1 MTMEIIIEQ
10 LKSVSESQVYEI
22 NELLKQLNPD
32 SRIIDINAIKEMIEV
47 PENRLFVARE
57 KVTNKIVGM
66 LTLII
71 IKTLFSK
78 KGMFEDIVV
87 DKDYRGKGI
96 AAKLISSGI
105 DQARKEELKRIDLTS
120 SPARV
125 AANDLYPRLGFVKR
139 DTNVYRMEL

>member
-1 MTMEIIIEQ
+1 MEIIIEQ
-10 LKSVSESQVYEI
+10 LKSASDSHVIEI
-22 NELLKQLNPD
+22 NGLLKQLNPD
-32 SRIIDINAIKEMIEV
+32 SETIDIYGIKEMIEV
-47 PENRLFVARE
+47 PENRLFIAKE
-57 KVTNKIVGM
+57 KSTNKIVGM

-78 KGMFEDIVV
+78 KGIFEDIVV
-87 DKDYRGKGI
+87 DKDYRGNGI

-125 AANDLYPRLGFVKR
+125 VANDLYPRLGFVKR

>member
-1 MTMEIIIEQ
+1 MEIIIEQ
-10 LKSVSESQVYEI
+10 LKTISENQVLEI
-22 NELLKQLNPD
+22 NGLLKQLNPC
-32 SRIIDINAIKEMIEV
+32 SKNIDIKDVKEMIEV
-47 PENRLFVARE
+47 PENRLFVAKE
-57 KVTNKIVGM
+57 SEGNKIVGM

-96 AAKLISSGI
+96 AKKIINFGI
-105 DQARKEELKRIDLTS
+105 DYARKQGLKRIDLTS
-120 SPARV
+120 NPARV
-125 AANDLYPRLGFVKR
+125 AANELYPRLGFVKR

>member
-1 MTMEIIIEQ
+1 MEIIIEQ
-10 LKSVSESQVYEI
+10 LKSVSDSQVLEI
-22 NELLKQLNPD
+22 NSLLKQLNPN
-32 SRIIDINAIKEMIEV
+32 SKTIDIYGIKEMMEA
-47 PENRLFVARE
+47 PESRLFVAKE
-57 KVTNKIVGM
+57 KSTNKIVGT

-87 DKDYRGKGI
+87 DKDYRGNGI

-105 DQARKEELKRIDLTS
+105 DQARNEELKRIDLTS

-125 AANDLYPRLGFVKR
+125 TANDLYPRLGFVKR

>member
-1 MTMEIIIEQ
+1 METIIEQ
-10 LKSVSESQVYEI
+10 LKSVSDSQVSEI
-22 NELLKQLNPD
+22 NSLLKQLNPD
-32 SRIIDINAIKEMIEV
+32 SKTIDIYGIKEMIEA
-47 PENRLFVARE
+47 PENRLFVAKE
-57 KVTNKIVGM
+57 KAANKIVGM

-87 DKDYRGKGI
+87 DKDYRGNGI

-125 AANDLYPRLGFVKR
+125 VANDLYPRLGFVRR